1 MINLSLMVDPE
12 ISVQNAR
19 KIAASRKQLIH
30 AYDNISDE
38 NIWGIAMN
46 HLPNLKTEIESG

>member
-19 KIAASRKQLIH
+19 KIAASRKQIIH